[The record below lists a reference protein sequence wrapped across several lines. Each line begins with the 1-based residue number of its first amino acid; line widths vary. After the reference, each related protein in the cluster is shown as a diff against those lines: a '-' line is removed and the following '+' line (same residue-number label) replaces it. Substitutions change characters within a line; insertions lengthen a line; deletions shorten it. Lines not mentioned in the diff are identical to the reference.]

1 MLYTDHWNEIKE
13 RMSAFWG
20 REATDRC
27 CAGIIVPKPGYT
39 DPDPDV
45 VNYYFDVEKGD
56 AIHRKRFAGHE
67 YLWEAIPSVFPYFG
81 TSGIAEYAGSE
92 AVYTPRTTWFEP
104 CLDEPDASRISYCK
118 PEAFQR
124 QKDAIAKLIELSGG
138 DYPVSVTDNCG
149 IADAL
154 STMRGGENLMMD
166 MVTDPDFVMEGI
178 QKLMPI
184 YKQTQNELFDLVQEN
199 NEGSI
204 LSWMHLWAP
213 SRCAQMQC
221 DLSVMISNEMFRE
234 FIMPEL
240 EEMTEFLDYPIY
252 HLDGQEQIRHLDSL
266 LSLKK
271 LRAIQWVP
279 VVSQPPTSDF
289 IPQLQKIQKAG
300 KSLMLFPQAN
310 EVEKLLDNLS
320 CRGLHMMIGGI
331 STMEEAAEM
340 QQLIWKHSR
349 DRG

>member
-1 MLYTDHWNEIKE
+1 MLYTDHWNEIKT
-13 RMSAFWG
+13 RMAAYWQ
-20 REATDRC
+20 REPMERC

-39 DPDPDV
+39 DFGEV
-45 VNYYFDVEKGD
+45 HFYFDTEQDD
-56 AIHRKRFAGHE
+56 AMHRRRFQGQE
-67 YLWEAIPSVFPYFG
+67 YLWEAIPCLFPYFG
-81 TSGIAEYAGSE
+81 TSGVAEYAGSE
-92 AVYTPRTTWFEP
+92 PVYAPRTTWFEP
-104 CLDEPDASRISYCK
+104 CLDEPDAERVSFCR
-118 PEAFQR
+118 PEAFRR
-124 QKDAIAKLIELSGG
+124 QKDAITRLLEKSHG
-138 DYPVSVTDNCG
+138 DYAVSVTDNCG

-154 STMRGGENLMMD
+154 AALRGSDNLLMD
-166 MVTDPDFVMEGI
+166 MVTDPEFISRGI

-184 YKQTQNELFDLVQEN
+184 YKETQEELFSLTYEN

-221 DLSVMISNEMFRE
+221 DLSVMISNEMFNR

-240 EEMTEFLDYPIY
+240 QELTEFLDYPVY
-252 HLDGQEQIRHLDSL
+252 HFDGREQIRHLDSL

-271 LRAIQWVP
+271 LRAIQWTP
-279 VVSQPPTSDF
+279 VVGQPPTSEF

-300 KSLMLFPQAN
+300 KNLVLFPQAK

-320 CRGLHMMIGGI
+320 SRGLQMVNGV
-331 STMEEAAEM
+331 STMEEAKEL
-340 QQLIWKHSR
+340 QKIILTHSR